1 MKFCYDSSR
10 SKCEKKIVRGG
21 VYYIA
26 RESREEE
33 FQGKDRWYNNYADGK
48 SILPQLN
55 RKKGKM
61 DVGGILYS
69 RSPRFPPV
77 VLSNLLGL
85 RADG

>member
-1 MKFCYDSSR
+1 MYADGEQR
-10 SKCEKKIVRGG
+10 I
-21 VYYIA
+21 YYIA

-69 RSPRFPPV
+69 EKSKSF
-77 VLSNLLGL
+77 LQWF
-85 RADG
+85 